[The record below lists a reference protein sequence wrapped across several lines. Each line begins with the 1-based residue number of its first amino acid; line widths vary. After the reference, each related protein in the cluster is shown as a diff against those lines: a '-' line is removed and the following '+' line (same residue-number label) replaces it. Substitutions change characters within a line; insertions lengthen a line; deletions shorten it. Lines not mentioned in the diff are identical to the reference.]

1 MPVEHYSPSPLS
13 PESSG
18 QKDAVDFRKD
28 IVYLKQDEIARF
40 PILEGEPVLAG
51 FSWGKKAPNYAEGY
65 ESDPLVARERT
76 HNFLS
81 SVGLVLPPHTVQI
94 FPGAKDSAEILEV
107 TEDMIDAFAPSQLTR
122 PESER
127 EALQTKA
134 NFVVIRKKG
143 FSAILKPADCW
154 SAVVSSVDGEGR
166 PLVGLAHWGRAE
178 QESLQPTKAM
188 LYLESLG
195 CARENTK
202 IGIMPGIKK
211 DNYFIKEAELGILLP
226 RADRWGRNLELKTVE
241 GEERVYLDLEGYLL
255 QQLQNFVPPKNIQI
269 FDIDSYKAAQAGVGF
284 SHRRFTSTKDTPE
297 VRGAQEKQANGRHI
311 IAAQLKG

>member
-1 MPVEHYSPSPLS
+1 MPVEQYSPSPLS
-13 PESSG
+13 PEFSR

-40 PILEGEPVLAG
+40 PIFESEPVYAL
-51 FSWGKKAPNYAEGY
+51 FSWGKNAPNYSETY
-65 ESDPLVARERT
+65 EADPLVARERT
-76 HNFLS
+76 RTFLRES
-81 SVGLVLPPHTVQI
+81 GLALPPRTVHI

-122 PESER
+122 PEDER

-134 NFVVIRKKG
+134 NFVVTKDPGI
-143 FSAILKPADCW
+143 SMILKPADCW

-195 CARENTK
+195 CARENIK

-211 DNYFIKEAELGILLP
+211 DQYFIKAAELGILLP
-226 RADRWGRNLELKTVE
+226 RADRWGRNLELKTPD

-297 VRGAQEKQANGRHI
+297 VRGAQEKQVNGRHI